1 MSDSVYSAGGV
12 CSSIEAWNTT
22 AVDIEEL
29 SSVVDGDLR
38 IFVADVVKSFDAVGP
53 LGLCTLILNI
63 MLGLGR
69 GTSLLLFWESFGVE
83 MVAFLSGALSAS
95 CSFWLKC
102 SLVPVFLR
110 AGWGLSST
118 VC

>member
-38 IFVADVVKSFDAVGP
+38 I
-53 LGLCTLILNI
+53 LLL
-63 MLGLGR
+63 MLS
-69 GTSLLLFWESFGVE
+69 SLLMLLARLVYARLF
-83 MVAFLSGALSAS
+83 
-95 CSFWLKC
+95 
-102 SLVPVFLR
+102 
-110 AGWGLSST
+110 
-118 VC
+118 